1 MLGMNARER
10 TQYQVKQKQE
20 EQRKKREETAK
31 QEKARR
37 QYTSEGAY
45 TPKTKV
51 DGSSA
56 ASAKTTNQT
65 SRAFAKET
73 GTLVKPP
80 AKKTETKP
88 AAKPKPKPAASST
101 ASASSSAPKPKPKPE
116 AKKPV
121 TDADVKK
128 LYGDVPKVVPTKKK
142 PKPKRSGYTRMWER

>member
-20 EQRKKREETAK
+20 EQRKKREEAAK
-31 QEKARR
+31 QESARR
-37 QYTSEGAY
+37 QYTTEGAY

-56 ASAKTTNQT
+56 AAAKTTNQT

-73 GTLVKPP
+73 GALVKPP

-88 AAKPKPKPAASST
+88 AAKPAAKSDKPASKSSSSGSSKPPVKPKSKT
-101 ASASSSAPKPKPKPE
+101 
-116 AKKPV
+116 V
-121 TDADVKK
+121 TDEQVKK